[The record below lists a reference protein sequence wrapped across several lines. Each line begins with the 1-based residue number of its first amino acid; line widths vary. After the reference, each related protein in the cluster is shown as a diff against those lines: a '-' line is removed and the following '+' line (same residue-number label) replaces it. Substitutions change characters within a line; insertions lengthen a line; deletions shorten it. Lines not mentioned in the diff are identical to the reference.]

1 MGIVRRML
9 TAFAVLL
16 VFAVPAGA
24 GGNTSNGSFGKAKKA
39 LARIY
44 ADYRVTVYCGAA
56 YDEHGHVALPPGFVT
71 PRHANRAAK
80 IEWEHIVPAENFGRA
95 FAEWRDGDPLCVDKR
110 GRAFKGRRCA
120 EKVNMDYR
128 RMQADMHNLA
138 PAIGSVNA
146 LRRNYAFAALPGI
159 GSSFGTCPMKIAGNR
174 AEPPESARGMS
185 ARTYKYMDKEYP
197 QYAMGG
203 PTEKLM
209 NAWDRMYP
217 PDAWE
222 CARARRIARIQG
234 NANEFT
240 EARCREAGL

>member
-1 MGIVRRML
+1 
-9 TAFAVLL
+9 
-16 VFAVPAGA
+16 
-24 GGNTSNGSFGKAKKA
+24 
-39 LARIY
+39 
-44 ADYRVTVYCGAA
+44 
-56 YDEHGHVALPPGFVT
+56 
-71 PRHANRAAK
+71 
-80 IEWEHIVPAENFGRA
+80 
-95 FAEWRDGDPLCVDKR
+95 
-110 GRAFKGRRCA
+110 
-120 EKVNMDYR
+120 MDYR

-240 EARCREAGL
+240 EARCREVGL